1 MGITGYP
8 VVDIVLKY
16 TCTAIAKMMDIALQ
30 LLEALRDGEF
40 NPDGLGTI
48 QSVLDAANDGIITEG
63 EYMDACGVVMS
74 LFSD

>member
-1 MGITGYP
+1 
-8 VVDIVLKY
+8 
-16 TCTAIAKMMDIALQ
+16 MMDIALQ